1 MQGGGLGSERGWL
14 EGEDKGG
21 ARSRN
26 DWRDRCSGDIKV
38 IRIGSIDGNRQTGEV
53 GVPGVFD
60 GEGPRG
66 GGVHQ
71 DAAVGN
77 RGTAIRE
84 ARVRW
89 LLDDDFYRLRGR
101 DHRQTMSGSGGLSDA
116 AELLSRQQHA
126 GRKGGWCHPLVEG
139 AVADSAFSIVTPA
152 DEAAVTAQGAL
163 VIPTRA
169 VSHDG
174 LARQGGGRAD
184 EHRDGLGTGIAVP
197 GKKSPGDQGP
207 IGAETGGFRSAGGDG
222 FQGFALKRGA
232 GTREHGPG
240 QINGIGTRTDTQLA
254 VGIAAPAHGGA
265 VRAKGHAMAG
275 ARADLDGGAA
285 LQSSACH
292 GHCHGHWAAA
302 RTAIA
307 HLTARAF
314 TPGNNGAIRAEGQ

>member
-1 MQGGGLGSERGWL
+1 
-14 EGEDKGG
+14 
-21 ARSRN
+21 
-26 DWRDRCSGDIKV
+26 
-38 IRIGSIDGNRQTGEV
+38 
-53 GVPGVFD
+53 
-60 GEGPRG
+60 
-66 GGVHQ
+66 
-71 DAAVGN
+71 
-77 RGTAIRE
+77 
-84 ARVRW
+84 
-89 LLDDDFYRLRGR
+89 
-101 DHRQTMSGSGGLSDA
+101 MSGSGGLSDA

-222 FQGFALKRGA
+222 FQGFALERGA